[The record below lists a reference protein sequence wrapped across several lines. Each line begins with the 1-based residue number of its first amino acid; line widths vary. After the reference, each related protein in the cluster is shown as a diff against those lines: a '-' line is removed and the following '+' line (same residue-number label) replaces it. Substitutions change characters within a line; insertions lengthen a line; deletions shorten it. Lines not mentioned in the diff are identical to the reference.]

1 MSVTR
6 HLLLTNVYNGKVF
19 LKTHA
24 VMQIQAQKHPSQSP
38 NTHQQYK
45 IESFRVFLKTLL
57 LTISYKYQTTR
68 SFLEW
73 YHKTTTL
80 CYSGAQLRPARRWL
94 QDVMDLL

>member
-45 IESFRVFLKTLL
+45 IESFRVFKDALTNYFLQVPDIPVVPGMVPQNNNSLLQWYTAASSQTLGG
-57 LTISYKYQTTR
+57 YK
-68 SFLEW
+68 
-73 YHKTTTL
+73 
-80 CYSGAQLRPARRWL
+80 
-94 QDVMDLL
+94 M